1 MLIFAAQSYKS
12 MLNDFLSL
20 IFPKVCYACGKSLL
34 KSEDCICTFCLYE
47 LPKTNFHL
55 YNDNHVVKLFW
66 GRTNIYSASSLY
78 SFSKGSKVQHLIH
91 QLKYRGEKEIGIT
104 LGKQYGN
111 ELKNAPLFS
120 SANMVIPVP
129 LHPKKLKKRGY
140 NQSETFA
147 QGIAESMQIENGSKF
162 LIRTH
167 ASETQTRK
175 SRFARWENIEEI
187 FQVVSPEKILGKH
200 ILLVDDVVTTG
211 STLEA
216 CANKI
221 LEVTDTKVSV
231 ATIASTMY

>member
-34 KSEDCICTFCLYE
+34 RSSDLICTFCLYE

-55 YNDNHVVKLFW
+55 YNDNPVIKLFW

-91 QLKYRGEKEIGIT
+91 QLKYRGKKEIGIT

-120 SANMVIPVP
+120 SAN
-129 LHPKKLKKRGY
+129 
-140 NQSETFA
+140 
-147 QGIAESMQIENGSKF
+147 
-162 LIRTH
+162 
-167 ASETQTRK
+167 
-175 SRFARWENIEEI
+175 
-187 FQVVSPEKILGKH
+187 
-200 ILLVDDVVTTG
+200 
-211 STLEA
+211 
-216 CANKI
+216 
-221 LEVTDTKVSV
+221 
-231 ATIASTMY
+231 